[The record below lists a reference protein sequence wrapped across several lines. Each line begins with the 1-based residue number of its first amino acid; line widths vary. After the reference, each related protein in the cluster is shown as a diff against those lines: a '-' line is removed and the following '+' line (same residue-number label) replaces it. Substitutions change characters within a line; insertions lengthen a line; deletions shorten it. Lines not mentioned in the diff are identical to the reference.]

1 MNNIK
6 DLKEFNAFCSIKVER
21 QLNTGIIT
29 HATQL
34 INGLKHIKHYDLYV
48 YASNQRPDVRDM
60 ILQIML
66 HTHEDFMIEHHPE
79 LIMKYY
85 SLSSV
90 GRHNSLIGAA
100 TSLPI
105 RVYQDMED
113 KIK

>member
-1 MNNIK
+1 MNDIR
-6 DLKEFNAFCSIKVER
+6 DLKEFNAFCSRKVEA
-21 QLNTGIIT
+21 QLRGSYVT
-29 HATQL
+29 HAKQL
-34 INGLKHIKHYDLYV
+34 IDGFKLVKHYDLYV
-48 YASNQRPDVRDM
+48 YASNQRPAVRDM

-90 GRHNSLIGAA
+90 ARHNNLISAA

-105 RVYQDMED
+105 RVYQDLED
-113 KIK
+113 TLL